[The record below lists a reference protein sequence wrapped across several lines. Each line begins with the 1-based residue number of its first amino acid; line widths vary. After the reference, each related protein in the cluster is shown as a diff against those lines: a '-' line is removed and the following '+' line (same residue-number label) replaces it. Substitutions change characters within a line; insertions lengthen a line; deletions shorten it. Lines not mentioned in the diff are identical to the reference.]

1 MGDVHHN
8 IPHLSWV
15 QFVPHSNGR
24 LYPIAQERM
33 TAITP
38 QFGIAIVKPC
48 KVAQL
53 PY

>member
-1 MGDVHHN
+1 MGEIHHN
-8 IPHLSWV
+8 MPHLSCA
-15 QFVPHSNGR
+15 QSVPHSDGR

-38 QFGIAIVKPC
+38 QFGIA
-48 KVAQL
+48 KVNPRKAFQL